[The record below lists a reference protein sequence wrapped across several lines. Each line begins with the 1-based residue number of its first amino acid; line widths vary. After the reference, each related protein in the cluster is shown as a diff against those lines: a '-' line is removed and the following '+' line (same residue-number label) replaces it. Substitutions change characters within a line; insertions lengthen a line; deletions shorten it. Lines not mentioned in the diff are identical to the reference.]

1 MQAKFRVTLTQEEL
15 IEMEKHLT
23 ATVSNNPM
31 LLKVLASLRVQLV
44 KIDGG
49 LVKPAFVSNT
59 SSTKGLE
66 VSRTKSS
73 TLGWQVN
80 VEELRYTAYIK
91 LQEQGRENL
100 NSAELELADT
110 YMYFNNLLSEE
121 EKGVYEER
129 YLGV

>member
-1 MQAKFRVTLTQEEL
+1 MK
-15 IEMEKHLT
+15 I
-23 ATVSNNPM
+23 
-31 LLKVLASLRVQLV
+31 LASLRVQLV

-49 LVKPAFVSNT
+49 LVKPAFVVSNPR
-59 SSTKGLE
+59 SSRDLTP
-66 VSRTKSS
+66 VNHA
-73 TLGWQVN
+73 N
-80 VEELRYTAYIK
+80 VEELRHAAYIK

-110 YMYFNNLLSEE
+110 YMYFNGLLSEE

>member
-1 MQAKFRVTLTQEEL
+1 MQAKFRITLTQEEL

-23 ATVSNNPM
+23 ATALSNPA
-31 LLKVLASLRVQLV
+31 LLKILASLRVQLV

-59 SSTKGLE
+59 ASANKSSCYSSTG
-66 VSRTKSS
+66 SNPI
-73 TLGWQVN
+73 N
-80 VEELRYTAYIK
+80 VEELRHAAYIK